1 MSALIHIDGRTYQ
14 LPVDVNQQELAG
26 AVQGAVEAK
35 GAVTIQV
42 EIADHPVTL
51 YVNTAEV
58 AVIALDWKGG
68 GAGFFHG

>member
-1 MSALIHIDGRTYQ
+1 MALIHIDGRTYP
-14 LPVDVNQQELAG
+14 LPEGTNQQELAG
-26 AVQGAVEAK
+26 AVEAAVQAK

-42 EIADHPVTL
+42 EIGGHEVTL

-58 AVIALDWKGG
+58 AVIALDWNGG

>member
-14 LPVDVNQQELAG
+14 LPDGVNQQELA
-26 AVQGAVEAK
+26 AEVQAAVEAK

-42 EIADHPVTL
+42 EIAGNPVTL

-58 AVIALDWKGG
+58 AVLALDWKGG